1 MQKLDPFSSRPEG
14 PGIPPGATWEWTDR
28 NHFRSGRKESVNEKR
43 DRQQRWNLGR
53 RPEVPTRS
61 GDQHVQRR
69 PRPQHWFSGFF
80 RKSRKIGDAEK
91 KNMAGAEISNSL
103 KPEEGGRRRIETKAS
118 ATPQFIVK
126 PAGVITNL
134 SFLDSF

>member
-1 MQKLDPFSSRPEG
+1 M
-14 PGIPPGATWEWTDR
+14 A
-28 NHFRSGRKESVNEKR
+28 SVNEKR

-61 GDQHVQRR
+61 GDQQRR

-80 RKSRKIGDAEK
+80 RKSRKIGDTEK

-103 KPEEGGRRRIETKAS
+103 KEEEGSRRRIETKAS

-126 PAGVITNL
+126 PAGVMITNL
-134 SFLDSF
+134 PFLDSF